1 MGGVLVFAAS
11 TGALYCQE
19 EVVFRQGEGRPGREC
34 WWWVVLEWA
43 PKPEPGKQATE
54 PASAASNAARL
65 GPNTAPE
72 TNGGQFDNREHNN
85 SVIYSI
91 SDQDSDWQG
100 QQRREVGDE
109 WEGGWPSAVGKN
121 GM

>member
-1 MGGVLVFAAS
+1 MSGARMGTK
-11 TGALYCQE
+11 TGA
-19 EVVFRQGEGRPGREC
+19 RQTGNRTGLSSLLVNP
-34 WWWVVLEWA
+34 
-43 PKPEPGKQATE
+43 
-54 PASAASNAARL
+54 ARL

-85 SVIYSI
+85 GVIYSI